1 MILLINTYIASVQTL
16 LFFVYFYLYIV
27 DQHAHE
33 RSLYDA
39 DDVCND
45 VEDHY
50 VRRAESVDGA
60 GEEAHRRHLD
70 VVGHQ
75 RAVALEPHRADAE
88 RGDIFVC
95 DLVAALWGAANSG
108 ARQATDFELFL

>member
-27 DQHAHE
+27 DQHADE
-33 RSLYDA
+33 RSLDDA

-45 VEDHY
+45 VQYHY
-50 VRRAESVDGA
+50 VRRAESVGGA
-60 GEEAHRRHLD
+60 GEQTGRRHLNI
-70 VVGHQ
+70 VGHQ
-75 RAVALEPHRADAE
+75 RAVAFEPHRADAE
-88 RGDIFVC
+88 RGDLIVC

-108 ARQATDFELFL
+108 AR